1 MKRYLKI
8 IILLS
13 LLLYQSVSQAQIKV
27 GIQAGIGRSWL
38 HSPSYFNLK
47 DAGSYTVGLSTL
59 IPLKNNFSI
68 VSGLQ
73 YQVLK
78 ARRSQLNFTKNG
90 QLDSGSDPV
99 FTQTEYVTLPI
110 SGRYTFKIKKKP
122 SLYLESGGYLSYLMS
137 FKNSGKTSYD
147 YPSKDIEYYEDLKKY
162 NRLSV
167 GISGEGG
174 FLIGTHVEMGLKY
187 NVEFTSLND
196 ENINFRNLQFLMSYY
211 F

>member
-1 MKRYLKI
+1 MKQSTKI
-8 IILLS
+8 ITLL
-13 LLLYQSVSQAQIKV
+13 LLLYHCASQAQIKV

-38 HSPSYFNLK
+38 HTASYSNFK

-59 IPLKNNFSI
+59 IPIKNNFSI

-78 ARRSQLNFTKNG
+78 ARRSQLSFTKNG
-90 QLDSGSDPV
+90 QLSYGNNSV
-99 FTQTEYVTLPI
+99 FTHTEYITLPI

-122 SLYLESGGYLSYLMS
+122 SLYLEGGGYLSYLMS

-147 YPSKDIEYYEDLKKY
+147 YPSKDIEYYEDLDKY
-162 NRLSV
+162 KRLTLGV
-167 GISGEGG
+167 SGEGG
-174 FLIGTHVEMGLKY
+174 FLIRTHIDLGLKY
-187 NVEFTSLND
+187 DVSLTSLNN
-196 ENINFRNLQFLMSYY
+196 ENVNFRNLQFLMSYY

>member
-1 MKRYLKI
+1 MLI
-8 IILLS
+8 
-13 LLLYQSVSQAQIKV
+13 YQGVSQAQIKV

-38 HSPSYFNLK
+38 HSPSYSNFK
-47 DAGSYTVGLSTL
+47 DAGSYTVGLTTS
-59 IPLKNNFSI
+59 ISLKNNFSI

-90 QLDSGSDPV
+90 QFDSGSDPV
-99 FTQTEYVTLPI
+99 LTQTEYITLPI

-122 SLYLESGGYLSYLMS
+122 SLYLEGGGYLSYLMS

-147 YPSKDIEYYEDLKKY
+147 YPSKDIEYYEDLDKY
-162 NRLSV
+162 KRLTLGV
-167 GISGEGG
+167 SGGGG
-174 FLIGTHVEMGLKY
+174 FLIRTHIEIGLKY
-187 NVEFTSLND
+187 NVAFTSLND
-196 ENINFRNLQFLMSYY
+196 ENINFKNLQFLMSYY

>member
-1 MKRYLKI
+1 MRRYLKI
-8 IILLS
+8 RVLLS
-13 LLLYQSVSQAQIKV
+13 LLLYHGASQAQIKV

-38 HSPSYFNLK
+38 YGTSYINFK

-78 ARRSQLNFTKNG
+78 ASRSQLSFTKSG
-90 QLDSGSDPV
+90 QLTYGNDPV
-99 FTQTEYVTLPI
+99 FTHTEYITLPI

-122 SLYLESGGYLSYLMS
+122 SLYLEGGGYLSYLMS

-147 YPSKDIEYYEDLKKY
+147 YPSKDIEYYEDLDKY
-162 NRLSV
+162 KRLTLGV
-167 GISGEGG
+167 SGGGG
-174 FLIGTHVEMGLKY
+174 FLIRTHIEIGLKY
-187 NVEFTSLND
+187 NIAFTSLND
-196 ENINFRNLQFLMSYY
+196 ENINFKNLQFLMSYY